1 VRIVILAA
9 GVGSRLGSPLPKPLT
24 RLADGRTIL
33 ERQVDGIASAFDV
46 NRVMIVVGFKKDLIM
61 EDCPGVAFVYNQD
74 FGETNTSKS
83 LLRALELT
91 LDEAVLWMNGDV
103 VFEPELMVS
112 LRRLI
117 DAEQSFV
124 CVNTESVGAEEVKY
138 RADAG
143 GRIVVLSKEVE
154 GAAGEAVGINFVA
167 AADKDR
173 LVKRLRECEP
183 SDYFERGMERAIEC
197 DGVEFVALDV
207 GSATC
212 IEIDFPEDL
221 ARANVAI
228 RKAD

>member
-33 ERQVDGIASAFDV
+33 ERQIAGIASSFDV

-61 EDCPGVAFVYNQD
+61 EECPEVGFVYNQD

-103 VFEPELMVS
+103 VFEPELMAS
-112 LRRLI
+112 LHEMI
-117 DAEQSFV
+117 AAEQSFV
-124 CVNTESVGAEEVKY
+124 CVNTERVGAEEVKY
-138 RADAG
+138 RADAA
-143 GRIVVLSKEVE
+143 GRIVALSKEVE
-154 GAAGEAVGINFVA
+154 EAVGEAVGINFVA
-167 AADKDR
+167 AADKNR
-173 LVKRLRECEP
+173 LIARLRECEP
-183 SDYFERGMERAIEC
+183 TDYFERGMERVIEC

-207 GSATC
+207 GSSTC

-221 ARANVAI
+221 ARANQAI
-228 RKAD
+228 RGAG